1 MKEYIQKDMEKTLNM
16 MKMDLNVFVNAREIE
31 GEQDDDI
38 EKMIKVISK
47 GTRKVDVVIEVLGD
61 YMKKDENI

>member
-1 MKEYIQKDMEKTLNM
+1 MKEYIQKDMEKTLDM
-16 MKMDLNVFVNAREIE
+16 MKMDLKVFVNARDIE
-31 GEQDDDI
+31 GEQDDEI

>member
-1 MKEYIQKDMEKTLNM
+1 MNLK
-16 MKMDLNVFVNAREIE
+16 VFVNARDIE
-31 GEQDDDI
+31 GEQDDEI